1 MIRTLLALSLVPAVI
16 GAAPTPTTAPTA
28 RDWTKSVARTAD
40 GAYVIGNPAARVK
53 LTEYL
58 SYTCSHC
65 ADYSGQSTP
74 TLRDKF
80 IRSGSTRVEFRHATR
95 DDLDLAATVIARCT
109 GPAGFAA
116 TSEEIFAKQDDW
128 LQRGVSFR
136 QTNGSRIGLYPT
148 NAKLRALADGSGLTD
163 IGRAHGLNDAAI
175 TSCFNDTKSLMQLAV
190 MSDGSWKAINAASP
204 PGMAGTPTFAVNGK
218 FYPTLGW
225 AGLEKILR
233 AAGAK

>member
-1 MIRTLLALSLVPAVI
+1 MKRSIFAAVLVPVLASAVVS
-16 GAAPTPTTAPTA
+16 AAPAP
-28 RDWTKSVARTAD
+28 RDWTKTVTRTAD
-40 GAYVIGNPAARVK
+40 GAYVVGNPAARVK

-58 SYTCSHC
+58 SYSCSHC
-65 ADYSGQSTP
+65 AEYSEQATP

-80 IRSGSTRVEFRHATR
+80 IRSGSTRVEMRHATR

-109 GPAGFAA
+109 GPAGFAS
-116 TSEEIFAKQDDW
+116 TTEDIFAKQDAW
-128 LQRGVSFR
+128 LSRGVSFR

-163 IGRAHGLNDAAI
+163 IGRAHGLSDGAI
-175 TSCFNDTKSLMQLAV
+175 TACFNDTKSLMQLAV
-190 MSDGSWKAINAASP
+190 MSDGSWKAISAASP

-218 FYPTLGW
+218 FHPSLNW
-225 AGLEKILR
+225 VGLEKVLR